1 MSRCQSKGYQHSP
14 ATFFCH
20 GTFQVCSQLQNA
32 EVVLT
37 RSPKF
42 QNSLGS
48 QNFLRWESENPVVRK
63 SDFHRCH
70 QHKKQSTKVKN
81 MNTCICNYLQGK
93 ATCTAYKSEISHS
106 VHFSITAL
114 SLHINQGGNMNGN
127 DFWW

>member
-1 MSRCQSKGYQHSP
+1 MRKTEQMIQPLPSTKISTCPDVSPRVTNIPLQLFFATAPFKSVHSCQMQKLYLPG
-14 ATFFCH
+14 
-20 GTFQVCSQLQNA
+20 
-32 EVVLT
+32 

-81 MNTCICNYLQGK
+81 MNTYVI
-93 ATCTAYKSEISHS
+93 ISR
-106 VHFSITAL
+106 VRPL
-114 SLHINQGGNMNGN
+114 VQHINLKSHIVFISPLQL
-127 DFWW
+127 